1 MNSVFKGS
9 ILGCGGCGSLDP
21 SGFGGGSS
29 SHAGLASVFTIIFV
43 LYLNDL
49 PSEALSSLSISMM
62 S

>member
-29 SHAGLASVFTIIFV
+29 SHAGLASVFTII
-43 LYLNDL
+43 
-49 PSEALSSLSISMM
+49 LSYI
-62 S
+62 